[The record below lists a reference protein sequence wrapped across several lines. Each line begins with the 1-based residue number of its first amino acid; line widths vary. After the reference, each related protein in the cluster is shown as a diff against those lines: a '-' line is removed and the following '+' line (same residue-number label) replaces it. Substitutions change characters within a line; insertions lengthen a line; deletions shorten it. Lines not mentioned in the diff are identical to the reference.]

1 MSPLTVI
8 IILVTVAVV
17 FDYLNGFHDASNI
30 VATIIS
36 SGAMSPRIA
45 LLMVAMGEFAGPFLL
60 GVAVAT
66 TVGKEVVSP
75 ESVTIS
81 VVLAALVSAILWNV
95 FTWYLALPSSS
106 SHALIGGLIG
116 AAVASGGFGYLHTA
130 GLIKVAISLF
140 GTPIL
145 VMVAGYFFMRL
156 VLVLV
161 RGASPKVNLFFKR
174 SQVPTA
180 VALSLSH
187 GANDAQKTMGIIAMS
202 LVILGY
208 QDEFHVPFWV
218 IALSATAISLGT
230 ATGGWRIIKTV
241 GGKFYRIRPIHAFS
255 SQGCSALIIL
265 GASLLG
271 GPVSTTHVVSSS
283 IMGVGSAERLSM
295 VRWDVAGNIIAAWVI
310 TIPVTVLMA
319 MLLYL
324 PIDRLFPS

>member
-36 SGAMSPRIA
+36 SGAMSPRTA

-116 AAVASGGFGYLHTA
+116 AAVASGGFGYLHSV

-156 VLVLV
+156 VLALV
-161 RGASPKVNLFFKR
+161 RGASPKINLFFKR

-255 SQGCSALIIL
+255 SQGSAGLIIL
-265 GASLLG
+265 GVSLLG

-283 IMGVGSAERLSM
+283 IMGVGSAERFSM
-295 VRWDVAGNIIAAWVI
+295 VRWDVAGNIIVAWII